1 MKIKQMVRENNRLQ
15 EKMIPSNLKYY
26 EDMVVYI
33 RTSPVN
39 EARGEELLLEMA
51 QHLLDA
57 QSKGKTAEEV
67 FGSDPEAY
75 CAELV
80 ANLPKLKSLSQLQL
94 SLMIPW
100 VALTWFFFA
109 QALVG
114 FVTMFTGGN
123 VEKMSQVRISTLL
136 LVAAGSYILIKLIID
151 MMNKDAFKPDEST
164 RKINIRSMGIY
175 IAVAIVIVVAGVW
188 LGRSLPVLVI
198 PPWASLVIFIVGL
211 IGTKVFFSRK

>member
-1 MKIKQMVRENNRLQ
+1 MNTKQMIRENNRLQ
-15 EKMIPSNLKYY
+15 EQMTPSNLKYY

-57 QSKGKTAEEV
+57 QRNGKSAEEV
-67 FGSDPEAY
+67 FGSDPAAY

-80 ANLPKLKSLSQLQL
+80 ENLPKLKGISQLQF
-94 SLMIPW
+94 SVMIPW

-109 QALVG
+109 QALIG
-114 FVTMFTGGN
+114 FITLWTGGQ
-123 VEKMSQVRISTLL
+123 VDKMSQVRISTLL
-136 LVAAGSYILIKLIID
+136 LIAAGSYILIKLI
-151 MMNKDAFKPDEST
+151 MNLMNKEAFQPEESKRT
-164 RKINIRSMGIY
+164 INIRNMGIY
-175 IAVAIVIVVAGVW
+175 IVLVVVILIGGVW
-188 LGRSLPVLVI
+188 LGRALPVLVI

-211 IGTKVFFSRK
+211 VGTKLLFSRK

>member
-1 MKIKQMVRENNRLQ
+1 MNTKQMIRENNRLQ
-15 EKMIPSNLKYY
+15 EQMTPSNLKYY

-57 QSKGKTAEEV
+57 QSKGKSAEEV
-67 FGSDPEAY
+67 FGSDPAAY

-80 ANLPKLKSLSQLQL
+80 ENLPKLKGLSQLQF
-94 SLMIPW
+94 SVMIPW

-114 FVTMFTGGN
+114 FITLWTGGP
-123 VEKMSQVRISTLL
+123 VDKMSQVRISTLL
-136 LVAAGSYILIKLIID
+136 LIAVGSYILIKLI
-151 MMNKDAFKPDEST
+151 MNLMNKETFQPEESKRT
-164 RKINIRSMGIY
+164 INIRNMGIY
-175 IAVAIVIVVAGVW
+175 IAFVIVILIGGVW
-188 LGRSLPVLVI
+188 LGRALPVLVI

-211 IGTKVFFSRK
+211 VGTKLLFSRK